1 MNLSA
6 HTLGPLACLVMP
18 GGDPALL
25 HALLHGEAD
34 SRQHRSGKAFGTLM
48 SPLIKSLLVGGL
60 WTSADSRHNL
70 KIVDREGVLS
80 ADVCSFPPAWL
91 STWLSNMA
99 ASHVL
104 RGTY

>member
-34 SRQHRSGKAFGTLM
+34 SRQHRRGKAFGTLM
-48 SPLIKSLLVGGL
+48 SPLI
-60 WTSADSRHNL
+60 RL
-70 KIVDREGVLS
+70 K
-80 ADVCSFPPAWL
+80 
-91 STWLSNMA
+91 M
-99 ASHVL
+99 VL
-104 RGTY
+104 RGRLVFGERNVIAECLELSQGALPGPFAQTFVQL